1 MKKPTIKV
9 GKSMYTK
16 WLTWKNFAAVAEIS
30 HAPLNI
36 FWFIF
41 GLAFAQF
48 NFHQISIRNTIVG
61 LILMLIFDG
70 ATNVFNNVMD
80 YQKARDTEGYQ
91 KHTSTIGKLHLPVK
105 GVMRLAIMMYLIT
118 FVLGIVLMDISHWPV
133 IFFGLIGYFVA
144 IQYSIGLRLNGT
156 PFGEIATGMSIGF
169 VIPATVV
176 YINTHINGQILVNF
190 SQPHVLLSILLA
202 TVPLWSVMLIG
213 SFGNNTADL
222 REDIANGRKTLVF
235 YLGKPVAVRLIQFL
249 LIVGPLTT
257 IPLVLEDKAPW
268 LTLITIL
275 LLPVIWK
282 LSAPFWREQIKQT
295 TFKGLFKAISLPL
308 MVYPVTYFIGMLIS
322 HK

>member
-1 MKKPTIKV
+1 
-9 GKSMYTK
+9 MYTK

-30 HAPLNI
+30 HAPLNA

-48 NFHQISIRNTIVG
+48 NYHHISIRNTLIG
-61 LILMLIFDG
+61 LLLMFIFDG

-80 YQKARDTEGYQ
+80 YQKALDKDGYQ
-91 KHTSTIGKLHLPVK
+91 KNISTIGTLNLPVK
-105 GVMRLAIMMYLIT
+105 GVTRLAIVMYLVA
-118 FVLGIVLMDISHWPV
+118 FVLGIVLMAVSHWPV
-133 IFFGLIGYFVA
+133 IFFGFIGYFVA

-169 VIPATVV
+169 VIPTTVV
-176 YINTHINGQILVNF
+176 YINTHIDGKILVDF
-190 SQPHVLLSILLA
+190 SQPQVWSAILLA

-213 SFGNNTADL
+213 SFGNNAADL
-222 REDIANGRKTLVF
+222 DADIANGRKTLVY
-235 YLGKPVAVRLIQFL
+235 YLGKAVTVHLIQFL
-249 LIVGPLTT
+249 LVVGPLMT
-257 IPLVLEDKAPW
+257 IPLVLLGKAPW
-268 LTLITIL
+268 LTLATVL

-282 LSAPFWREQIKQT
+282 LSTPFWHAQVKQT

-308 MVYPVTYFIGMLIS
+308 MIYPVTYFIGMFIS